1 MVVFFSSLENPKY
14 PLLGPTLWGLQTWG
28 MWQPNKGK
36 AKIVYNT
43 VHIFAIVFVM
53 SQYVE
58 LWYIRSNLEMALRNL
73 SVTMLST
80 VCVVKATTFIL
91 WQKSWRNIFEFVSF
105 VGKQQVNKQSNKT
118 KRIINE
124 YTKYSRVVTYFYWS
138 SDQALLLY
146 LP

>member
-36 AKIVYNT
+36 AKIAYNT